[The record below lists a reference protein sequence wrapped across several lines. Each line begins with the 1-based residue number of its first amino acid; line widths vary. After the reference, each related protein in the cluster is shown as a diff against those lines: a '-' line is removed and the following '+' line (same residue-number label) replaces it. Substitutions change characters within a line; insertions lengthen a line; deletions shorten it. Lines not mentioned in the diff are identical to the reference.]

1 MTRTT
6 PLLAAMTT
14 AFFVLSACSSSAGVS
29 PSTSTQPSASANM
42 PMASEDHSESF
53 AFGEPVEAADADR
66 VIAIKMLDQ
75 LKFDPASIEVKVGE
89 TITFMV
95 INTGTVEHDFTLGDE
110 ETQAGHEAAMAG
122 GMAGMGHDEPNQ
134 LTLKPGTEGELTW
147 HFPKAMSVLYG
158 CHVIGHY
165 DAGMVGSVVVAGS

>member
-1 MTRTT
+1 MI
-6 PLLAAMTT
+6 
-14 AFFVLSACSSSAGVS
+14 
-29 PSTSTQPSASANM
+29 
-42 PMASEDHSESF
+42 E
-53 AFGEPVEAADADR
+53 
-66 VIAIKMLDQ
+66 IKMLDQ
-75 LKFDPASIEVKVGE
+75 LKFDPASIEVKAGE

-110 ETQAGHEAAMAG
+110 ESQAGHEAEMAG

-147 HFPKAMSVLYG
+147 HFTEAMSVLYG

-165 DAGMVGSVVVAGS
+165 DAGMVGS